1 MKKQIIIFFWAAS
14 LFSRLQAQSPAV
26 FKVDVAHPGADIS
39 PSMWG
44 LFFEYINMGA
54 DGGLYSELVK
64 NRSFEFFKPMVGS
77 PYSFSVFRVKLR

>member
-1 MKKQIIIFFWAAS
+1 MKKQIIIFFWVAS

-44 LFFEYINMGA
+44 LFFEDINMGD
-54 DGGLYSELVK
+54 DGDVYRELVK
-64 NRSFEFFKPMVGS
+64 NRCLEFIKPSMSWKETKKEEGTG
-77 PYSFSVFRVKLR
+77 KI